1 MFWAIIG
8 RIDYKLNANS
18 CFKVVLTLT
27 GETPWGIVFF
37 IRNYIRF
44 KSTESSV
51 EDKELCVS
59 SCLCLFGHGICQ
71 FGGCQESLGT
81 SSSPCKVPL
90 PLALL
95 PSQLETLLTSTIVP
109 AGILWPAH
117 SSSSGVVRA
126 VPITGGQR
134 RSVSLKT
141 WRQKW
146 ELNKLFTVTTRNKKR
161 KSASNSIWGSVS
173 LFKLESFLSE

>member
-27 GETPWGIVFF
+27 GETPRGIVFF

-59 SCLCLFGHGICQ
+59 SCLYLFGHGICQ

-95 PSQLETLLTSTIVP
+95 PQSIGNPTYKHHSPSRYSVTCAQQL
-109 AGILWPAH
+109 LWSCTGCSNNRWTKAKCFFENLATK
-117 SSSSGVVRA
+117 VRIKQA
-126 VPITGGQR
+126 FYSDYQ
-134 RSVSLKT
+134 
-141 WRQKW
+141 
-146 ELNKLFTVTTRNKKR
+146 E
-161 KSASNSIWGSVS
+161 
-173 LFKLESFLSE
+173 